1 MTILLTPEQ
10 EAQLKRLIEVGL
22 YESPEDFVDTS
33 LTSAYVQ
40 TEAFNELAR
49 EKLAASQEA
58 VAEGRVVTVPHGQ
71 LAKLIAKRNTHSQP

>member
-40 TEAFNELAR
+40 TEAFDELAR

-58 VAEGRVVTVPHGQ
+58 VAEGRVVTVPYGQ

>member
-22 YESPEDFVDTS
+22 YESAEDFVDTS

-40 TEAFNELAR
+40 TEAFDELAR
-49 EKLAASQEA
+49 EKLAASQKA
-58 VAEGRVVTVPHGQ
+58 VAEGRVVSVSHGQ
-71 LAKLIAKRNTHSQP
+71 LAELIAKRNAHSQP